1 MCLRFCFVLGKG
13 LQVTTLTSGIWPLF
27 DETWLYFAEKSPAR
41 RLIFSKFR
49 TGARQTSVRRLVGAL
64 LTSRFPCPIVKQEKA
79 ACHFRPHAAL
89 TPARNAV
96 RRRFTDVSFWG
107 FCGDFRKKCHQS
119 SVFQRLCDGVPS
131 DKVFH
136 KTAVQRWK
144 EKMTG
149 APSLSCGP

>member
-13 LQVTTLTSGIWPLF
+13 LQVTK
-27 DETWLYFAEKSPAR
+27 KSPPKE
-41 RLIFSKFR
+41 LEIDIDWSFIGPWVTKV
-49 TGARQTSVRRLVGAL
+49 VRFFQAVEKKPIERPKWCAFVTKKDRGL
-64 LTSRFPCPIVKQEKA
+64 PCSIMKQEKA
-79 ACHFRPHAAL
+79 ACHFCPHAAL
-89 TPARNAV
+89 TPRRNAA